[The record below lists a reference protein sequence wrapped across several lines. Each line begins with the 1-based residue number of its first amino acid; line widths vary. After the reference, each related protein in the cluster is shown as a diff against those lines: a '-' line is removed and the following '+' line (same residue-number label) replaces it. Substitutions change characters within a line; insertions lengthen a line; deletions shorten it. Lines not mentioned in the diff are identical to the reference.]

1 MKLVPEKDEGS
12 VTATIEFESKE
23 DVLAAQTKS
32 MKTYDGHSI
41 DIQFGTGTT
50 LWVTNYPAEADEGYL
65 RTLFK
70 EVMTLSSHVLR
81 SYANDQKFG
90 DIVEVRFPSLKF
102 DTHRRFCYVQFLT
115 SAQAKAATQL
125 DGKLFSGNLVLQAKI
140 SDPKAKKSRVGA
152 MQEGR
157 ELFIG
162 NLPSSATEDQI
173 KGIFQKFGTV
183 EQVRIPRNM
192 VGKSKGAAFITFSSQ
207 VEAMAALEMNL
218 KDFKGRLIN
227 VNIAKSN
234 FKGVKRQATTIF
246 NSTSPEPAPV
256 EMQHDLPAATAD
268 SPASTAQ
275 PPKRIPSDH
284 HSRTL
289 ALLDVPD
296 TVNDARIRALMEPY
310 GPLKKI
316 VLRPDRGGATVE
328 FEKAADMKRAGFA
341 VDGHEITPGNFVRVG
356 DCEDLMRRKY
366 GGGGGGGNVEA
377 QPNHV
382 AGRGDGEKYGKSN
395 GMGAHQREAG
405 LLHVPSVRR
414 PGQRGSKRGGRGGL
428 GFVGGLRGR
437 PETNGVAKSMNGGDV
452 GHDSGGTGKSPADF
466 RAMLETK

>member
-1 MKLVPEKDEGS
+1 
-12 VTATIEFESKE
+12 
-23 DVLAAQTKS
+23 
-32 MKTYDGHSI
+32 
-41 DIQFGTGTT
+41 
-50 LWVTNYPAEADEGYL
+50 
-65 RTLFK
+65 
-70 EVMTLSSHVLR
+70 
-81 SYANDQKFG
+81 
-90 DIVEVRFPSLKF
+90 LKF

-162 NLPSSATEDQI
+162 NLPSNATEDQI

-192 VGKSKGAAFITFSSQ
+192 VGKSKGAAFVTFSSQ
-207 VEAMAALEMNL
+207 DEATAALEMNL

-227 VNIAKSN
+227 VNIARSN

-246 NSTSPEPAPV
+246 NSASPEPGSV
-256 EMQHDLPAATAD
+256 DMQHDSPAPTAD
-268 SPASTAQ
+268 LPGSTAM
-275 PPKRIPSDH
+275 PPHPIPSDH
-284 HSRTL
+284 QSRTL

-328 FEKAADMKRAGFA
+328 FEKAADMKKAGFA
-341 VDGHEITPGNFVRVG
+341 VDGHEITRGNFVRVG
-356 DCEDLMRRKY
+356 DWGDLMRRKY
-366 GGGGGGGNVEA
+366 GGGGGGGGEA
-377 QPNHV
+377 KPIHV
-382 AGRGDGEKYGKSN
+382 ASRGEGEKHGKEN
-395 GMGAHQREAG
+395 GMGADKKEAG

-414 PGQRGSKRGGRGGL
+414 PGQGGSKRGGRGGL

-437 PETNGVAKSMNGGDV
+437 PETNGVAKSMNGGD
-452 GHDSGGTGKSPADF
+452 GGGTGKSPADF